1 MNAKKILAVA
11 LVALLAVASFA
22 PAFAADKENVML
34 NAEYYDSV
42 NISPDKGDYFEINDE
57 MIAVGPNHTVGG
69 VNWRVTKD
77 GVYNLYDIDGYDDEE
92 GAYIGFVT
100 YELDKLYDLNSFK
113 MYVIDLAPLGV
124 GVDNS
129 IDWMPRAFD
138 VLVSTTGEDG
148 SWSVAWSGKDLH
160 GEGDDAGVWQH
171 ADENDESLAHFVLD
185 VTFDKA
191 VEAKY
196 IRWAPTAFNNAGD
209 PTAAGARYFNISEWQ
224 VFGTVSPNQPA
235 ETEPAA
241 TEPAAT
247 EPAATEPAET
257 EPAATEPAATEPA
270 ATEPAATDVGATEP
284 AATEPAATE
293 PATEPAVE
301 SNSSAILIV
310 AAAVVAVLAVAVI
323 VAIVL
328 KKKKN

>member
-11 LVALLAVASFA
+11 LVALMALASFA

-42 NISPDKGDYFEINDE
+42 NITPDKGDYIELFDE
-57 MIAVGPNHTVGG
+57 MIAIGPNHIAGG
-69 VNWRVTKD
+69 VNWRIAKD
-77 GVYNLYDIDGYDDEE
+77 AIYNLYDIDGYDDEG
-92 GAYIGFVT
+92 GAYIGMVT
-100 YELDKLYDLNSFK
+100 YELDKLYNLDSFK

-124 GVDNS
+124 GVDNT
-129 IDWMPRAFD
+129 IDWMPMGFD

-160 GEGDDAGVWQH
+160 GEGDDAGVWKYGN
-171 ADENDESLAHFVLD
+171 ENDESLAHYYLD
-185 VTFDKA
+185 IAFDDV

-209 PTAAGARYFNISEWQ
+209 PTAVGARYFNISEWQ
-224 VFGTVSPNQPA
+224 VFGVVSPNQPA
-235 ETEPAA
+235 ETDPVETEPVEAEPVETDPVETEPTETEPVETEPVETDPVETEPTETEPTETEPAA
-241 TEPAAT
+241 TEPA
-247 EPAATEPAET
+247 EEN
-257 EPAATEPAATEPA
+257 
-270 ATEPAATDVGATEP
+270 
-284 AATEPAATE
+284 
-293 PATEPAVE
+293 
-301 SNSSAILIV
+301 NSSTILI
-310 AAAVVAVLAVAVI
+310 AAVAVAAVLAVVVI